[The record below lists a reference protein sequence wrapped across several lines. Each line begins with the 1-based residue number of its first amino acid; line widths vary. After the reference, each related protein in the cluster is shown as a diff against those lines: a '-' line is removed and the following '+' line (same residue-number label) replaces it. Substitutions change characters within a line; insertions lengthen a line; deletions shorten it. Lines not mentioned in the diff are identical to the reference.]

1 MVLRCLP
8 GCRAGQRMLG
18 GGGVGKGVK
27 RGNNETEKMV
37 RAPIGALRLCHWF
50 KHPLYRPVSEAGY

>member
-1 MVLRCLP
+1 
-8 GCRAGQRMLG
+8 MLG

-37 RAPIGALRLCHWF
+37 RAPIGALWLCHWF